1 MMNKKLI
8 FGIIA
13 LVAFVVV
20 MLLVFS
26 REKDVYEKPVQD
38 IFAEGMADSLQ
49 LKPAELGNLLAT
61 GNFLLVDIRKPEY
74 FINES
79 IEGAVNIP
87 AGELLTEENQGR
99 LEEAVESGKRIVLM
113 GANTHETL
121 LPWLLVRQTGVEN
134 VYLLLGGFEGWKN
147 FHTNPSFTPSSLEI
161 SASDYSAEIEKL
173 KAGAGVQTQEE
184 KPKEKPKITPKP
196 VVHHGAAEGGC

>member
-1 MMNKKLI
+1 MNKKLI

-121 LPWLLVRQTGVEN
+121 LPWLLVGRLE
-134 VYLLLGGFEGWKN
+134 WKM
-147 FHTNPSFTPSSLEI
+147 FIYCWVDLKVGKI
-161 SASDYSAEIEKL
+161 STLIQALPRLPL
-173 KAGAGVQTQEE
+173 KSVLQIILQRLRS
-184 KPKEKPKITPKP
+184 
-196 VVHHGAAEGGC
+196 